1 VEETMAVKIDKEK
14 CVGCGVCVDVCPT
27 EALSVVGDFAEC
39 DADLCVD
46 CGTCIPECPT
56 EAISE

>member
-1 VEETMAVKIDKEK
+1 MAVNIDKGK
-14 CVGCGVCVDVCPT
+14 CIGCGVCVEVCPT
-27 EALSVVGDFAEC
+27 DALSLEDDIAVC

-46 CGTCIPECPT
+46 CGVCIPECPE

>member
-1 VEETMAVKIDKEK
+1 MAVKIDKEK

-27 EALSVVGDFAEC
+27 EALSIEDDIAVC
-39 DADLCVD
+39 DADKCVD
-46 CGTCIPECPT
+46 CGVCIPECPT

>member
-1 VEETMAVKIDKEK
+1 MAVKIDKEK
-14 CVGCGVCVDVCPT
+14 CVACGVCVDVCPT
-27 EALSVVGDFAEC
+27 EALSVEGDFAVC

-46 CGTCIPECPT
+46 CGVCIPECPT